1 ALSHI
6 LYKYEFNLEILTKK
20 QKAERVMS
28 KENLILWETNMAYK
42 CDAEKKKQ
50 EKKQNVDAIEEK
62 YANKNFGHILR

>member
-1 ALSHI
+1 
-6 LYKYEFNLEILTKK
+6 
-20 QKAERVMS
+20 MS